1 MESVLNTLQ
10 LNSRTYFGVCWLKVA
25 EIAEQ
30 SNVSKRTVQ
39 RVLKEF
45 NDEGLVTVH
54 SQIDIKRGGKSANVY
69 VINCM
74 TDSTY

>member
-10 LNSRTYFGVCWLKVA
+10 LNSRTYFGVCWLKLT

-30 SNVSKRTVQ
+30 SNVSKSTVR

-45 NDEGLVTVH
+45 NDEGLISVH
-54 SQIDIKRGGKSANVY
+54 SQIDTKRGGKSANVY
-69 VINCM
+69 VLNCM
-74 TDSTY
+74 N